1 MLNRHFLAR
10 AAVAVAAAAI
20 IAAPVVS
27 RAQDEG
33 GTKAAHEL
41 RSQYD
46 TAVKGKTIAY
56 LPITLA
62 APIAAEWGRM
72 VEVEA
77 AWRGMKYVVRDP
89 NFDSAAQLQALT
101 ALVND
106 KVDVLIVQNPSV
118 TLLVKELKRAE
129 AQQRQPVRMAFVGQ

>member
-1 MLNRHFLAR
+1 MPLPRSWLR
-10 AAVAVAAAAI
+10 RLL
-20 IAAPVVS
+20 S
-27 RAQDEG
+27 RAQEEG

-41 RSQYD
+41 RSEYD
-46 TAVKGKTIAY
+46 KAVKGKTIAY

-89 NFDSAAQLQALT
+89 NFDSRRHILQALT

-118 TLLVKELKRAE
+118 TLLSRN
-129 AQQRQPVRMAFVGQ
+129 